1 MTEIRYPD
9 AVDVRMSALVQT
21 GYSSAIFRSGPN
33 FQSTQNV
40 HSGGTTTKRG
50 YEQMSMQKLA
60 IGSAVGA
67 IVLFVL
73 GYVIFDLLILD
84 YYVQNAGAAA
94 AGIRESQLYWA
105 IIIGTLGYGALVT
118 YLVDK
123 RADVC
128 TVV

>member
-1 MTEIRYPD
+1 
-9 AVDVRMSALVQT
+9 
-21 GYSSAIFRSGPN
+21 
-33 FQSTQNV
+33 
-40 HSGGTTTKRG
+40 
-50 YEQMSMQKLA
+50 MSMQKLA